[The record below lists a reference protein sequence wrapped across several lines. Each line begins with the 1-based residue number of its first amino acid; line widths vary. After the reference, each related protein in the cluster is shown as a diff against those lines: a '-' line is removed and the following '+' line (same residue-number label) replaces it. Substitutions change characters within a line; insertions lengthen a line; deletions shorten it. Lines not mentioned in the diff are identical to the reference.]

1 MRLIQ
6 TVLSAPILQARN
18 LMSPRRAG
26 FTLVELLV
34 VVVILGILAGMAIP
48 RFKNTKGKAHSAALR
63 TDLRNLATAEES
75 FFYSN
80 SRYTTALDSL
90 NFIGSPGVVITIPEA
105 TLQGWSASV
114 THPES
119 YPLKCSMYTGTAA
132 PLPPAT
138 SESLITCQ

>member
-1 MRLIQ
+1 
-6 TVLSAPILQARN
+6 
-18 LMSPRRAG
+18 
-26 FTLVELLV
+26 VELLV

-63 TDLRNLATAEES
+63 TDLRNLMTAEES

-80 SRYTTALDSL
+80 NRYSTALDSL
-90 NFIGSPGVVITIPEA
+90 KFVPSSGVIVTIPEA
-105 TLQGWSASV
+105 TPQGWSATT

-119 YPLKCSMYTGTAA
+119 YPLMCAVYTGTAA

-138 SESLITCQ
+138 SESQIGCQ

>member
-1 MRLIQ
+1 MR
-6 TVLSAPILQARN
+6 
-18 LMSPRRAG
+18 PRRAA

-34 VVVILGILAGMAIP
+34 VIVILGILAGMAIP

-63 TDLRNLATAEES
+63 TDLRNLMTAEES

-80 SRYTTALDSL
+80 NRYTTALDSL
-90 NFIGSPGVVITIPEA
+90 SFRASTGVIVRIPEA
-105 TLQGWSASV
+105 TSQGWSAST

-119 YPLKCSMYTGTAA
+119 YPLMCAVYTGTAA

-138 SESLITCQ
+138 ADSQIGCQ

>member
-1 MRLIQ
+1 MTRH
-6 TVLSAPILQARN
+6 
-18 LMSPRRAG
+18 RAG

-63 TDLRNLATAEES
+63 TDLRNLMTAEES

-80 SRYTTALDSL
+80 NRYSTALDSL
-90 NFIGSPGVVITIPEA
+90 KFVPSSGVIVTIPEA
-105 TLQGWSASV
+105 TPQGWSATT

-119 YPLKCSMYTGTAA
+119 YPLMCAVYTGTAA

-138 SESLITCQ
+138 SESQIGCQ

>member
-1 MRLIQ
+1 MR
-6 TVLSAPILQARN
+6 R
-18 LMSPRRAG
+18 RRAG

-34 VVVILGILAGMAIP
+34 VIVILGILAGMAIP
-48 RFKNTKGKAHSAALR
+48 RFKNTKAKAHSAALR
-63 TDLRNLATAEES
+63 TDLRNLVTAEES

-80 SRYTTALDSL
+80 NHYTAALDSL
-90 NFIGSPGVVITIPEA
+90 NFRGSPGVVVTVSEA
-105 TLQGWSASV
+105 TLQGWSAST

-119 YPLKCSMYTGTAA
+119 YPLMCAIYTGTAA